1 MIVRLHL
8 ADGSIEDHPLLNAVH
23 FADYIRRVDVPGS
36 EFAMSVGGQQIRYL
50 EISPTTDKVV
60 TRSSSLREMTQPLPI
75 VVAITVE
82 PINLETSH

>member
-8 ADGSIEDHPLLNAVH
+8 EDGSKEDHPLMNAVH

-36 EFAMSVGGQQIRYL
+36 EFAMSVGGQQLRYL
-50 EISPTTDKVV
+50 QVKPKTGKVV
-60 TRSSSLREMTQPLPI
+60 KSIELVKGDDPTAPI

-82 PINLETSH
+82 PLAAGSVH